1 MLIKYQY
8 HKEEPYGIIN
18 SFKYFIGYNDND
30 IIRPLCVKLPEMID
44 YGKKFEF
51 NLTMSF
57 KIRDKELSKKVQSNM
72 KKN

>member
-1 MLIKYQY
+1 
-8 HKEEPYGIIN
+8 
-18 SFKYFIGYNDND
+18 
-30 IIRPLCVKLPEMID
+30 MID